1 MAYNVRQ
8 LQELQDKISMKP
20 DVPNAMDRYTAMKL
34 LQRKPVR
41 RPMRRDHGGE
51 LQDNANELASK
62 GRHGDTMLMHVTPEE
77 VRGLSS
83 IAPVT
88 INPETG
94 LPEAFAWLPMVLA
107 GAAIG
112 GIGSA
117 ATGGDP
123 IKGALLGAVGGFMP
137 TALGGLAGATGLGSL
152 WTRLGPI
159 GQGMLSG
166 AAMGGVRSL
175 FGDSDNPLRDIL
187 IGGAMG
193 GVGGAMF
200 PGTVEASGLE
210 GMEYGKS
217 IRDGVTDMIPSVPDY
232 TSGVPSVIPPS
243 STYQAARGSL
253 PIGATQTS
261 SQLVQPPNLQY
272 GYSGVRPVAPQA
284 AYNQGMTRTV
294 AQSPADIY
302 GQRSDILSG
311 GEEAYGGGSAGPDRF
326 QSQLQSPVR
335 DFGWEGYRTGPT
347 NTSSSDPTFGY
358 DPSVAESSSGFSP
371 EERSLWT
378 PEASFGTKIKDW
390 WGERKPWEQA
400 AMIGGTGLLGLSTLE
415 EQQPQAALAQAR
427 PPSAIPFLPAKPFR
441 VPISRGDEEETAEEF
456 YVRTIGEGR
465 TPEEAEYFT
474 EEDVNVAKEGG
485 IVSLYGGGPSRH
497 PAAGQGTIIHPGTPT
512 YAMGL
517 TNRPDAM
524 QRTTGSMGDPRYRTP
539 MSLTEWNANFGPE
552 ASGSNGGGA
561 PSPIIKQPF
570 EFPEVTPF
578 QTNLPRYSIEE
589 DIIENVSPTPIATP
603 APVSSIPVSSLS
615 PTGLGTLQQ
624 IALANAASVAEQ
636 ALSPTAT
643 VAAPVPTTSVNP
655 EEQAIIDQ
663 FTGQEG
669 GIIGLA
675 NGGNIPQFGT
685 NTPVFEG
692 RVQGFGDGMADQVSF
707 GVVPQTPEDIPN
719 TPDVALLSSD
729 EYVIPADVVSML
741 GNGSST
747 AGSQALD
754 RFNKIMRMKAHGTNK
769 KQRELDAGRELSSL
783 V

>member
-8 LQELQDKISMKP
+8 LQDLQNKISIEP
-20 DVPNAMDRYTAMKL
+20 DMPNAMDRYTAMKL

-41 RPMRRDHGGE
+41 RPIRRDQGGE
-51 LQDNANELASK
+51 LQQNANELASK
-62 GRHGDTMLMHVTPEE
+62 GRYGDTMLMHVTPEE

-112 GIGSA
+112 GVGSA

-123 IKGALLGAVGGFMP
+123 LKGALLGAVGGFMP

-152 WTRLGPI
+152 WTGLGPI

-187 IGGAMG
+187 IGGTMG

-210 GMEYGKS
+210 GMEYGTS
-217 IRDGVTDMIPSVPDY
+217 IREGVTDMIPSVQDFN
-232 TSGVPSVIPPS
+232 SGVPSAMPMP
-243 STYQAARGSL
+243 
-253 PIGATQTS
+253 GASYATRNMPVDAGQVS
-261 SQLVQPPNLQY
+261 SQATRQLSPSLNVVQGQFGPLVT
-272 GYSGVRPVAPQA
+272 RPTSMG
-284 AYNQGMTRTV
+284 YNQ
-294 AQSPADIY
+294 AIIP
-302 GQRSDILSG
+302 RSDILSG
-311 GEEAYGGGSAGPDRF
+311 GEGFYGSSGGEELDRL
-326 QSQLQSPVR
+326 QSQSPVR

-347 NTSSSDPTFGY
+347 TTTSKYEAPYPKFG
-358 DPSVAESSSGFSP
+358 DVDANKAIS
-371 EERSLWT
+371 T
-378 PEASFGTKIKDW
+378 TASYGDKIKHW

-400 AMIGGTGLLGLSTLE
+400 AMIGGTGLLGLSALE

-427 PPSAIPFLPAKPFR
+427 PPSAIPFTPAKPFR
-441 VPISRGDEEETAEEF
+441 VPIRDRDEEF

-465 TPEEAEYFT
+465 TPEETEYFT
-474 EEDVNVAKEGG
+474 EDVNVAKEGG
-485 IVSLYGGGPSRH
+485 IVSLNIGGAPTGGGPGGRASTGH
-497 PAAGQGTIIHPGTPT
+497 YGEVGPIGVNTYNPYTTHYTSTPDRRGEGG
-512 YAMGL
+512 YE
-517 TNRPDAM
+517 
-524 QRTTGSMGDPRYRTP
+524 TP
-539 MSLTEWNANFGPE
+539 VVS
-552 ASGSNGGGA
+552 
-561 PSPIIKQPF
+561 PF
-570 EFPEVTPF
+570 EFPEVSPF
-578 QTNLPRYSIEE
+578 RSNLPAFNIEDRLE
-589 DIIENVSPTPIATP
+589 TINAP
-603 APVSSIPVSSLS
+603 AFEPVSSIPISSLS

-624 IALANAASVAEQ
+624 IALSNAANVAQ
-636 ALSPTAT
+636 QFIDPTVETAIST
-643 VAAPVPTTSVNP
+643 PSVNP

-675 NGGNIPQFGT
+675 NGGSIPAFGT

-692 RVQGFGDGMADQVSF
+692 RVQGHGDGMADQVSF

-719 TPDVALLSSD
+719 TPDMALLSSD

-747 AGSQALD
+747 AGSKMLD
-754 RFNKIMRMKAHGTNK
+754 QFNKTMRMKAHGTNRQ
-769 KQRELDAGRELSSL
+769 QRELDAGKELSSL